1 MFHAQVTA
9 KVLVMS
15 SSTPS
20 KLRPAEVT
28 PQKPSARLRPS
39 AEPSRRVGRRTFGN
53 VSKLPSGRWRARY
66 PDPDHRGPGRPA
78 WINAPTTFLTKG
90 DANGWLAAR
99 EAELVEHRWRPAP
112 PVPAAPVE
120 TFGEY
125 AERWLATR
133 ELKPSTIREYSRT
146 MRSLVAAFGKL
157 PLDEIAA
164 VDIRTWYSKL
174 DPNLKTTRA
183 HKYALLHTVLNTAV
197 EEELIETNPCRIRA
211 ASVTRRSRRIEPAT
225 LEELARLVDEL
236 PDRYRVLALT
246 AAWCALRF
254 GELTELRRHDIE
266 LADDNGTGWIR
277 IRRAVTWP
285 TPHTPVVST
294 PKSFAGIRDVAIPP
308 HLVPL
313 LRAHIERYAVP
324 GPDGLVFP
332 NTEGNHMHHG
342 SMYKVFK
349 RARKAIGRPDLRFHD
364 LRHTGATMAAQAGAT
379 MRELMDRLGHSTPQA
394 ALIYQHAAADRQ
406 AELAAR
412 LSAMALDE
420 TRWRT

>member
-1 MFHAQVTA
+1 
-9 KVLVMS
+9 MS
-15 SSTPS
+15 SFSAPEQPAANVVA
-20 KLRPAEVT
+20 LRPTTASGAAKAA
-28 PQKPSARLRPS
+28 P
-39 AEPSRRVGRRTFGN
+39 RRAGRRTFGN

-66 PDPDHRGPGRPA
+66 PDPDHRGTGRAA
-78 WINAPTTFLTKG
+78 WINAPTTFLTKA

-99 EAELVEHRWRPAP
+99 EAEFVEHRWRPAP
-112 PVPAAPVE
+112 PPPVGPLE
-120 TFGEY
+120 TFAEY
-125 AERWLATR
+125 STRWLASR
-133 ELKPSTIREYSRT
+133 ELKPSTIREYTRT
-146 MRSLVAAFGKL
+146 MKSLVAAFGKM
-157 PLDEIAA
+157 PLDEIAS
-164 VDIRTWYSKL
+164 VDVRTWYNRL
-174 DPNLKTTRA
+174 DPTMKTARA

-197 EEELIETNPCRIRA
+197 EEELIDVNPCRIRA
-211 ASVTRRSRRIEPAT
+211 ASVIRRARRIEPAS
-225 LEELARLVDEL
+225 LDELSRLVAEL

-254 GELTELRRHDIE
+254 GELTELRRHDLE
-266 LADDNGTGWIR
+266 LADDDSFGWIR
-277 IRRAVTWP
+277 IRRAVSWP

-308 HLVPL
+308 HLVSL
-313 LRAHIERYAVP
+313 LRVHIERYAMP
-324 GPDGLVFP
+324 GDEGLIFP

-406 AELAAR
+406 AALAAR
-412 LSAMALDE
+412 LSAIASGDLS
-420 TRWRT
+420 

>member
-1 MFHAQVTA
+1 MSSFAASGRPQGNAGHSRPKAPADTA
-9 KVLVMS
+9 K
-15 SSTPS
+15 
-20 KLRPAEVT
+20 
-28 PQKPSARLRPS
+28 SAP
-39 AEPSRRVGRRTFGN
+39 RRGRRTFGN
-53 VSKLPSGRWRARY
+53 VSKLPSGRWRARF
-66 PDPDHRGPGRPA
+66 PDPGHKGPGRA
-78 WINAPTTFLTKG
+78 DWINAPTTFLTKA

-99 EAELVEHRWRPAP
+99 EAEVVEHRWRPAP
-112 PVPAAPVE
+112 PVPTGPLE
-120 TFGEY
+120 TFAEY
-125 AERWLATR
+125 SARWLATR
-133 ELKPSTIREYSRT
+133 ELKPSTMREYTRT
-146 MRSLVAAFGKL
+146 MKSLVAAFGKM
-157 PLDEIAA
+157 PLDEIAS
-164 VDIRTWYSKL
+164 VDIRTWYNRL
-174 DPNLKTTRA
+174 DPTMKTARA
-183 HKYALLHTVLNTAV
+183 HRYTLLHTVLSTAV
-197 EEELIETNPCRIRA
+197 EEELIDHNPCHIRA
-211 ASVTRRSRRIEPAT
+211 ASVTRRARRIEPAS
-225 LEELARLVDEL
+225 LDELSGLVAEL
-236 PDRYRVLALT
+236 PDRYRMLALT

-266 LADDNGTGWIR
+266 LADDDGTGWIH
-277 IRRAVTWP
+277 IRRAVSWP

-324 GPDGLVFP
+324 GDDGLIFP
-332 NTEGNHMHHG
+332 NTEGQHMHHG

-412 LSAMALDE
+412 LSAMALSE
-420 TRWRT
+420 RE